1 MYDWIPME
9 FEFEYLNIDGTYTTY
24 WCKANDETRT
34 SFAVNLTGETRIC
47 NDWYEVE
54 CLISALEFGS
64 TINGMSMH
72 QLQNAYSFEDGDSKT
87 CQDDEIDISSLI

>member
-9 FEFEYLNIDGTYTTY
+9 FEFEYLNSDGTYTTY

-54 CLISALEFGS
+54 CLISALELGS
-64 TINGMSMH
+64 KINGMSMR
-72 QLQNAYSFEDGDSKT
+72 QLQNAYSFEDGDF
-87 CQDDEIDISSLI
+87 DIDISNII

>member
-9 FEFEYLNIDGTYTTY
+9 FEFEYLNSDGTYTTY
-24 WCKANDETRT
+24 WC
-34 SFAVNLTGETRIC
+34 FAVNLTGETRIC

-87 CQDDEIDISSLI
+87 YQDDEIDISNLI